1 MNANIKLPIKPVM
14 KDIAAKIFKNM
25 RMEITIYFIEY
36 PFVIR
41 GLMPQHTAIPSFQR
55 DFNDISF
62 HLNRYSKKLKE
73 SSM

>member
-41 GLMPQHTAIPSFQR
+41 GLMPQHTVIPLFQR

-62 HLNRYSKKLKE
+62 HSNRNAKKLKE
-73 SSM
+73 